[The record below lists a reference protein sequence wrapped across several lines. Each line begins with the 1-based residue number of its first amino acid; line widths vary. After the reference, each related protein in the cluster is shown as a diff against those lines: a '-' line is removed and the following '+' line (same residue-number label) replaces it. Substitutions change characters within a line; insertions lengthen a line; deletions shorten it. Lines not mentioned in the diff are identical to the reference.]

1 MNSVAAMA
9 GSDFVK
15 VSEAAKLLGVS
26 AATIRRMIERGAL
39 RADRTEGGHRLIPR
53 SEVERLRG
61 GGGVEQP
68 QASRISVVAGHRER
82 AVQFLARLP
91 QVQAVVEVGVD
102 HTRLRIGE
110 FHAVF
115 RLDGGFEL
123 IGESVAT
130 ADEEEAIRIIWER
143 EVQGGREKAGRISS
157 GGSSA

>member
-1 MNSVAAMA
+1 MTRAE
-9 GSDFVK
+9 FLK
-15 VSEAAKLLGVS
+15 VTEAAKMLGVS
-26 AATIRRMIERGAL
+26 AATVRRMIERGVL

-53 SEVERLRG
+53 SEIDRLRTG
-61 GGGVEQP
+61 DKPVAT
-68 QASRISVVAGHRER
+68 ASHISVVLGHRER

>member
-1 MNSVAAMA
+1 MPDANLIT
-9 GSDFVK
+9 

-26 AATIRRMIERGAL
+26 AATVRRMIERGVL
-39 RADRTEGGHRLIPR
+39 RADRTEGGHRRILR

-61 GGGVEQP
+61 GGGGEQP
-68 QASRISVVAGHRER
+68 PVSRISVVVGHRER

-115 RLDGGFEL
+115 RLDGGFEFV
-123 IGESVAT
+123 GGSVAT
-130 ADEEEAIRIIWER
+130 TDEDEAIEILKR
-143 EVQGGREKAGRISS
+143 EEKRDGHEAGE
-157 GGSSA
+157 